1 MLINYLKTAFRSLKR
16 HQFFSAINIF
26 GLAIA
31 MSICMVMIM
40 LVADQMSYDRYNTNA
55 SHIYRVTSIDVD
67 HTGNVVKDNP
77 WNAASSMP
85 LGPELVENY
94 SGVEDA
100 VRFRRGFGNGWLE
113 FENQNVNLPLAGFFA
128 DANALEFFQYELQHG
143 DPATALKDPFTVVLT
158 RRAAN
163 KLFKQ
168 ENPVGQTIK
177 VGDQGLYTVTGV
189 MKETDKKSHI
199 VFEGLASMAS
209 VKSLEESGKLG
220 AISDKWS
227 MYWES
232 WTYIRAEEGKS
243 TQDIQQQLDKVYD
256 QHIAMTKE
264 GVYKM
269 KFGLQPLLRI
279 TPGEVMNNSIGPQL
293 PWEFIYFLGGLAL
306 VILLTSCFNFT
317 NLSIARSL
325 TRAREIGVRK
335 VAGAARWQIFMQ
347 FISESVVV
355 STLALVLAIVLLIGL
370 KPLMLQ
376 LNFARMFHWDLH
388 TGTVVYA
395 IFLVFAVAVGI
406 LAGLFPAVV
415 LSGFQPVKVLKNLG
429 TMKLFSRMGMRK
441 ALLVSQFTLSLFFII
456 TVIVIY
462 KQMNLFMTQEHGF
475 NMKNN
480 IMVKLN
486 NTSYQNLKT
495 ELQKHNNITSI
506 AAASHVPAAGTSYGA
521 AVKRKMDDPGP
532 VDFDYFLVDDDY
544 GDNMELNL
552 LAGEFFS
559 TEKGTATKDFVIINE
574 ASLKDLNFETAH
586 DAVGEPIIFLNDT
599 TSKKILGVVA
609 NYNHRD
615 LTRGIEPMLL
625 VYDPKASNVMQ
636 VAYLGTYDNAAHSI
650 EKAWATINPEMK
662 VDYSAVESEINKFYD
677 LVFGDLIK
685 VLSFISF
692 LAIAIS
698 CLGLLGMA
706 TYATETRMKE
716 ISIRKVLGSSGASLV
731 LLLSRGFIGILGLSV
746 LIGIPLAW
754 FFNNFWL
761 ELIAYHT
768 SIGPG
773 VIGIAVLVLL
783 FFGVVTVGSQTIRAT
798 FVKPVD
804 NLKSE

>member
-26 GLAIA
+26 GLAVA

-55 SHIYRVTSIDVD
+55 SRIYRITSIDVD
-67 HTGNVVKDNP
+67 HEGNVVKENP
-77 WNAASSMP
+77 WSAATPMP
-85 LGPELVENY
+85 LGPELVQNY
-94 SGVEDA
+94 AGLEDA

-113 FENQNVNLPLAGFFA
+113 FENQNVNVPLAGFFA
-128 DANALEFFQYELQHG
+128 DANVLEFFQYELQHG
-143 DPATALKDPFTVVLT
+143 DPATALKEPFTVVLT
-158 RRAAN
+158 RRAAD
-163 KLFKQ
+163 KLFKE

-189 MKETDKKSHI
+189 LADTDKKSHI

-209 VKSLEESGKLG
+209 VKVLEESGKIG
-220 AISDKWS
+220 PISDKWS
-227 MYWES
+227 MYWDS
-232 WTYIRAEEGKS
+232 WTYIRAEEGKLP
-243 TQDIQQQLDKVYD
+243 QEIQAHLDKVYE
-256 QHIAMTKE
+256 QHIANTKQ

-269 KFGLQPLLRI
+269 QFGTQPLLGI
-279 TPGEVMNNSIGPQL
+279 TPGDVMNNSIGPQL
-293 PWEFIYFLGGLAL
+293 PWEFIYFLGGLSL

-355 STLALVLAIVLLIGL
+355 AMLALVLAIVLLTGL

-388 TGTVVYA
+388 NGTIVYVV
-395 IFLVFAVAVGI
+395 FLVFAVVVGI
-406 LAGLFPAVV
+406 MAGLFPAVV

-441 ALLVSQFTLSLFFII
+441 VLLVSQFTLSLFFIV

-462 KQMNLFMTQEHGF
+462 NQMNLFMSQDHGF

-480 IMVKLN
+480 IMVRLN

-495 ELQKHNNITSI
+495 ELQKYGNITSI

-521 AVKRKMDDPGP
+521 AIKRQMDDPGP
-532 VDFDYFLVDDDY
+532 IDFEYFLVDEDY
-544 GDNMELNL
+544 ASNMELKL
-552 LAGEFFS
+552 LAGEFFR
-559 TEKGTATKDFVIINE
+559 EANGTSNKDLVIINE
-574 ASLKDLNFETAH
+574 AALEKLNFETAH

-599 TSKKILGVVA
+599 TSKTVVGVVG
-609 NYNHRD
+609 NYNHRN

-625 VYDPKASNVMQ
+625 LYDSAALNVMQ
-636 VAYLGTYDNAAHSI
+636 VAYHGTYDKAASSI
-650 EKAWATINPEMK
+650 EKAWSTINPDLK
-662 VDYSAVESEINKFYD
+662 VDYTAVESEINKFYD

-685 VLSFISF
+685 VLGFVSF
-692 LAIAIS
+692 LAIVIS

-731 LLLSRGFIGILGLSV
+731 LLLSKGFIGILGLSV
-746 LIGIPLAW
+746 LIGVPLAW
-754 FFNNFWL
+754 LFNNFWL

-768 SIGPG
+768 TVGPG
-773 VIGIAVLVLL
+773 VIGIAVLVLV
-783 FFGVVTVGSQTIRAT
+783 FFGVITVGSQTIRAT
-798 FVKPVD
+798 FVKAVD